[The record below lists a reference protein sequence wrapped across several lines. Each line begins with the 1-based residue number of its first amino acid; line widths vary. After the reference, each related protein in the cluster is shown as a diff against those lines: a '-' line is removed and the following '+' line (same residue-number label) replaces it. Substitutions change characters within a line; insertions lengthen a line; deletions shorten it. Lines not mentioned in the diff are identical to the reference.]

1 MTLVEVTHID
11 GGCNHWMDRIDGGFR
26 ELMHDL
32 VMMVKELIW
41 HYKKG
46 MNAAKSH
53 YCARLSRLRLT
64 IFVEK
69 SCIELSEFPSKGR
82 LKCCGELVWHVE

>member
-1 MTLVEVTHID
+1 
-11 GGCNHWMDRIDGGFR
+11 
-26 ELMHDL
+26 
-32 VMMVKELIW
+32 MMVKELIW
-41 HYKKG
+41 RYKKG

-69 SCIELSEFPSKGR
+69 SCIDLSEFPSKGGLNPLSVAGHWLGMQSEPLAVDISSER
-82 LKCCGELVWHVE
+82 ESPVELGGAVQL